1 MDIVIQIQ
9 IKQPGGQINVT
20 NKLKLTYSIGNKKK
34 KKKKKKHAAAT
45 SSITSVQCGSPSS
58 FIH

>member
-34 KKKKKKHAAAT
+34 KKKKHAAAT